1 MDLLGNREDFRAADG
16 MFLAEMR
23 RTALSHGAALWRD
36 RGFMKR
42 PMAKVPE
49 LEGARG
55 YDGEV

>member
-1 MDLLGNREDFRAADG
+1 

-23 RTALSHGAALWRD
+23 RTALSHGAVLWLD

-42 PMAKVPE
+42 SMAKVPE